1 MTDPSTQLIALILA
15 GRRSSKDEQ
24 LAAFSDVHKA
34 FIDIGGVQMID
45 HVLQALSGI
54 EAIDNIWISAP
65 EDIRTHFD
73 AIQSPTSE
81 LSIRNACASP
91 AATIETALRDA
102 PPNSELLVT
111 TCDHALLTPE
121 MIEYFL
127 NNIDRNANDAAAA
140 CVLQETFIAA
150 YPDAKRTFI
159 RLSDLTFSG
168 ANLFWFKKGAS
179 EPLVEFWRRLEDN
192 RKKPAKMAAE
202 IGLSTGALYLAGML
216 SKERMLS
223 KIRKKTNVR
232 VALTSLPFANAAI
245 DVDKPQDVELVRS
258 LM

>member
-1 MTDPSTQLIALILA
+1 MNNPSAPLIALVLA
-15 GRRSSKDEQ
+15 GRRSTKDEP

-45 HVLQALSGI
+45 HVVKALSSV

-65 EDIRTHFD
+65 EDIRAHFNT
-73 AIQSPTSE
+73 IQSPVRE
-81 LSIRNACASP
+81 LTIKNACVSP
-91 AATIETALRDA
+91 AATIETALKDA
-102 PPNSELLVT
+102 PPDSELLVT

-127 NNIDRNANDAAAA
+127 NVIDRNTSDAAAA
-140 CVLQETFIAA
+140 CVLQETFTAA

-168 ANLFWFKKGAS
+168 ANLFWLKKGAS
-179 EPLVEFWRRLEDN
+179 EPLIEFWRRLEDN
-192 RKKPAKMAAE
+192 RKKPSKMAAE

-223 KIRKKTNVR
+223 KIREKTNVR